1 MNAAASARDR
11 APVEHFER
19 LARESEDPWDYATSE
34 YEQRKYRHTLEYL
47 PERTGRTLEL
57 GCSVGVFTEMLAPRA
72 SCLLAVDFSPT
83 ALERAR
89 GRLRDSPHHVQLLR
103 RNLPEE
109 MPAGPF
115 DTIVCAEILYY
126 WSEPLVRLGLQ
137 RMEAALAPGGTLLVV
152 GHEPSDVHTGLR
164 HGHHTFMHTADQ
176 LLPALDDAWQVEVCE
191 SRPRTQ
197 AHPGTGEQIEIA
209 DAVLRA
215 RRTA

>member
-1 MNAAASARDR
+1 MNAAPPKGRDR

-19 LARESEDPWDYATSE
+19 LARESEDPWDYATSD

-72 SCLLAVDFSPT
+72 SRLLAVDFSPT

-89 GRLRDSPHHVQLLR
+89 RRLRRSRHHVQLLR

-126 WSEPLVRLGLQ
+126 WSAPLVRLGLR
-137 RMEAALAPGGTLLVV
+137 RMEAALAPGGALLTVHWRHPDPRRELTGDDV
-152 GHEPSDVHTGLR
+152 NAIIDAETRLEPEARFATPDY
-164 HGHHTFMHTADQ
+164 
-176 LLPALDDAWQVEVCE
+176 LLDRRV
-191 SRPRTQ
+191 
-197 AHPGTGEQIEIA
+197 
-209 DAVLRA
+209 A
-215 RRTA
+215 RW